1 MKILLS
7 AYACEPNR
15 GSEPGVGWH
24 WALELVRAGHE
35 VWVITRQNN
44 QAVIEAALKAD
55 PLSPPEKLHFIY
67 FDLPKWLTFWKQGG
81 QGVHLYYFLWQ
92 MGIYFVARKLL
103 KTVKLDVI
111 HHVTFVSI
119 RFPSFL
125 GLLGVPF
132 IFGPVSGG
140 EKAPWALRQSFP
152 IKGWIRDFIRD
163 GLNAWVKWDP
173 LMHLTFA
180 SAQKI
185 YVPTPDTL
193 AVLPKRYQP
202 KTKIQLAIGI
212 DPSKLNAPS
221 CAMQNREEA
230 TPNTNANNPI
240 VTATRPFRILYVG
253 NLLYLKGIHLGLRAF
268 AQLLEVHPN
277 SQLTL
282 IGSGSESTWLKQLAR
297 ELNINASIEWIP
309 KMAQTELMQRY
320 PAYDVFLFPSLH
332 DSGGMVILEAMA
344 HGLPVV
350 CLDLGGPGR
359 IVDASCGRVIPTLN
373 QNEAQVVCRLS
384 EALAE
389 LASQKVLRAQL
400 SKQTQ
405 ARLQYFLWSNLIQQV
420 YPSSEA

>member
-24 WALELVRAGHE
+24 WTIELMRAGHE

-44 QAVIEAALKAD
+44 QAVIEAALKQN
-55 PLSPPEKLHFIY
+55 PIVSPEKLHFIY

-92 MGIYFVARKLL
+92 IGIYFIARKLM
-103 KTVKLDVI
+103 KTVNLNVI

-140 EKAPWALRQSFP
+140 EKAPWPLRQSFP
-152 IKGWIRDFIRD
+152 LQGWIRDFIRD
-163 GLNAWVKWDP
+163 GLNAWVQWDP
-173 LMHLTFA
+173 LMHLTLA

-185 YVPTPDTL
+185 YVGTSDSYAL
-193 AVLPKRYQP
+193 LPKRYHA
-202 KTKIQLAIGI
+202 KAEIQLAIGI
-212 DPSKLNAPS
+212 DPAQLNPPRCSAVNVDNPI
-221 CAMQNREEA
+221 QNA
-230 TPNTNANNPI
+230 NANNPLDP
-240 VTATRPFRILYVG
+240 ATQPFKILYVG

-268 AQLLEVHPN
+268 AKLLEAYPN

-282 IGSGSESTWLKQLAR
+282 IGSGPESAWLKQLAGQLKL
-297 ELNINASIEWIP
+297 EKQVEWIP

-359 IVDASCGRVIPTLN
+359 IVDASCGRVIPTHN
-373 QNEAQVVCRLS
+373 QNETQIIHRLS

-389 LASQKVLRAQL
+389 LATQEALRAVL

-405 ARLQYFLWSNLIQQV
+405 TRLQYFLWSNLIQRV
-420 YPSSEA
+420 YPTSEA